1 MLVTFNNKKFMPI
14 YLTTLL
20 FKFSSF
26 DDDDDDDDDDDGD
39 EKFLWYSRT
48 MKDV

>member
-20 FKFSSF
+20 FKPSF
-26 DDDDDDDDDDDGD
+26 FGDDDGDDDDDDDND
-39 EKFLWYSRT
+39 E
-48 MKDV
+48 